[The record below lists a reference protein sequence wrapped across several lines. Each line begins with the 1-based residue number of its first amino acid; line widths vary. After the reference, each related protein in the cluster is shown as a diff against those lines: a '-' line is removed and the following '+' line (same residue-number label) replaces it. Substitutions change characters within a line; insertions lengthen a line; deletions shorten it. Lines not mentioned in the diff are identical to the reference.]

1 MFRLVFLGSDLLLF
15 FSVFILSLGVF
26 MGLRKPIN
34 KRAFANL
41 INYKI
46 VVVTLSVLMIYLVIS
61 LLDSMH
67 FQRQLV
73 EQDQFLKPQ
82 YSAKTESVLDVLFGA
97 RSTAQEKTYS
107 APFALHSYTKEVSPS
122 GGQFYPKLKNI
133 NLSIKNNFERNSEIY
148 LQLFYALTFSFTCV
162 FFFIIIFYL
171 YVKKPVYDF
180 IKENYFLLFL
190 LLILIFIITSCSLL
204 ESQFHILG
212 TDKVGQ
218 DVFYQTIKSIRT
230 GLVIGLITTLV
241 TLPFAL
247 ILGLS
252 AGYFGGKVD
261 DVIQYTYITISS
273 IPGVLLIAASILSMQ
288 VFISNHPQIFT
299 TLMARSDARLISLCL
314 ILGLTGWTGLC
325 RLLRAE
331 TLKLREMDYIQ
342 AAKALGSSKR
352 FILSRHILPNV
363 MHLIIIAVVL
373 DFSSLVLA
381 EAVLSYIGVGVSP
394 LTISW
399 GNMINGA
406 RMELARE
413 PMVWWPMLAAFIFMF
428 IFVIS
433 INLLADK
440 VRDVFDP
447 RSC

>member
-1 MFRLVFLGSDLLLF
+1 MVRFVFLGSDILLF
-15 FSVFILSLGVF
+15 LSFGLLSLFVIKG
-26 MGLRKPIN
+26 MRKPIN
-34 KRAFANL
+34 RQAMKRL
-41 INYKI
+41 VSYQI
-46 VVVTLSVLMIYLVIS
+46 VMVTLSVLAFYLTIA
-61 LLDSMH
+61 LLDSIH
-67 FQRQLV
+67 FQRQLSA
-73 EQDQFLKPQ
+73 KNASSAPH
-82 YSAKTESVLDVLFGA
+82 YSAKTQSVLDLMFGK
-97 RSTAQEKTYS
+97 RSLAQEKTYS
-107 APFALHSYTKEVSPS
+107 APLALRSFSKEVRAS
-122 GGQFYPKLKNI
+122 GGQYYPRLIGI
-133 NLSIKNNFERNSEIY
+133 NSNVKTLHQRNVVMTKQI
-148 LQLFYALTFSFTCV
+148 LFSLIYALCISIFLFSAFKMFRKKVRDERLALFPFV
-162 FFFIIIFYL
+162 FKGIIMFVAISCIF
-171 YVKKPVYDF
+171 
-180 IKENYFLLFL
+180 
-190 LLILIFIITSCSLL
+190 L
-204 ESQFHILG
+204 EVQFHLFG

-261 DVIQYTYITISS
+261 DLIQYLYITISS

-288 VFISNHPQIFT
+288 VFISNHADMFSS
-299 TLMARSDARLISLCL
+299 LMARADARLVALCL

-325 RLLRAE
+325 RVLRAE

-342 AAKALGSSKR
+342 AAKALGSSTR
-352 FILSRHILPNV
+352 VILQRHVLPNV

-406 RMELARE
+406 RLELARE
-413 PMVWWPMLAAFIFMF
+413 PVVWWPMLAAFMFMF
-428 IFVIS
+428 LFVIS

-447 RSC
+447 RS

>member
-1 MFRLVFLGSDLLLF
+1 MVRFVFLGSDVLLF
-15 FSVFILSLGVF
+15 VSVIILSALVIR
-26 MGLRKPIN
+26 GLQKPIN
-34 KRAFANL
+34 RQAIKRLFSYRIVLITVSLLAF
-41 INYKI
+41 Y
-46 VVVTLSVLMIYLVIS
+46 LSIA
-61 LLDSMH
+61 LLDSIH
-67 FQRQLV
+67 FQRQLSSTSTSSTAN
-73 EQDQFLKPQ
+73 
-82 YSAKTESVLDVLFGA
+82 YSAKTQSVLDLMFGKRA
-97 RSTAQEKTYS
+97 TAQEKTYS
-107 APFALHSYTKEVSPS
+107 SPLALRSFSKEVRAS
-122 GGQFYPKLKNI
+122 GGQYYPALLGI
-133 NLSIKNNFERNSEIY
+133 NLEIKTLKQRNVEIVKQGMLALSIAVVTAIFLFFVFKRFRKNKSAMKAFDVFPFVCFGAVMFILLS
-148 LQLFYALTFSFTCV
+148 CV
-162 FFFIIIFYL
+162 F
-171 YVKKPVYDF
+171 
-180 IKENYFLLFL
+180 
-190 LLILIFIITSCSLL
+190 L
-204 ESQFHILG
+204 EMQFHLLG

-218 DVFYQTIKSIRT
+218 DVFFHAIKSIRT

-252 AGYFGGKVD
+252 AGYFGGKAD
-261 DVIQYTYITISS
+261 DLIQYIYITISS

-288 VFISNHPQIFT
+288 VFISNHADMFSS
-299 TLMARSDARLISLCL
+299 LMARADARLVALCL

-325 RLLRAE
+325 RVLRAE

-342 AAKALGSSKR
+342 AAKALGSSTR
-352 FILSRHILPNV
+352 VILQRHVLPNV

-406 RMELARE
+406 RLELARE
-413 PMVWWPMLAAFIFMF
+413 PVVWWPMLAAFIFMF
-428 IFVIS
+428 LFVIS

-447 RSC
+447 RS